1 MRLRQGGRTIPEL
14 HAIGPSLATYTPVRL
29 IFRAPGGRVNGIF
42 FLGLSEMA
50 IVGAALATANAIYH
64 ATGRRS
70 RNLPFPVK
78 YAQKPAGEKLTW
90 NKFVKPGDPSRKA
103 RRMKVTNQQPNILE
117 DAKGTADPTMN
128 DFENRLKNTRMVLHW
143 YDFLCPFCYV
153 GQNRT
158 AILIQHG
165 LDVVE
170 LPFQVHPDIPS
181 AGVPVGH
188 RNGAMYSNL
197 EREAKE
203 AGLSLNWPRRLP
215 DTRPALA
222 AAEWVRR
229 HQPDRFLQFHKDLF
243 AAHFVLGEDL
253 GNPAVIDRH
262 ATDLGIHVDGLHASL
277 TDGTAFAAVRDA
289 ETIGHRYGVQG
300 TPAWFIA
307 HRLISGLLPAVEFER
322 LAEAAVQLRR

>member
-1 MRLRQGGRTIPEL
+1 
-14 HAIGPSLATYTPVRL
+14 
-29 IFRAPGGRVNGIF
+29 VNGIF

-50 IVGAALATANAIYH
+50 IVGAAIATANAIYH

-70 RNLPFPVK
+70 RNSPLPVK
-78 YAQKPAGEKLTW
+78 YALKPDGEKLIW
-90 NKFVKPGDPSRKA
+90 NKLVKPGDPSRKA
-103 RRMKVTNQQPNILE
+103 GRKEVTNQQPNILE
-117 DAKGTADPTMN
+117 DSKGTADLTMN
-128 DFENRLKNTRMVLHW
+128 DFDNRLKNPRMVLHW

-181 AGVPVGH
+181 VGVAAGS

-203 AGLSLNWPRRLP
+203 AGLSLSWPRRLP
-215 DTRPALA
+215 NTRRALA

-229 HQPDRFLQFHKDLF
+229 HQPEKFPQFHKDLF
-243 AAHFVLGEDL
+243 AAHFVLGEDI
-253 GNPAVIDRH
+253 GDPVAIDRH
-262 ATDLGIHVDGLHASL
+262 ATDLGVDVDGLHASL

-322 LAEAAVQLRR
+322 LAEAAMQLRR